1 MSDPVP
7 GWQTPY
13 GTTPGSSTPSPEV
26 SPQWG
31 RQELR
36 TFFWL
41 AIINTAI
48 IGAAGTAAWLLV
60 H

>member
-1 MSDPVP
+1 MSDSTA
-7 GWQTPY
+7 GWETPY
-13 GTTPGSSTPSPEV
+13 GTTPGSSTPSPDV

-36 TFFWL
+36 MFFWL
-41 AIINTAI
+41 AIVSTTI
-48 IGAAGTAAWLLV
+48 IGAAGTVAWLLV